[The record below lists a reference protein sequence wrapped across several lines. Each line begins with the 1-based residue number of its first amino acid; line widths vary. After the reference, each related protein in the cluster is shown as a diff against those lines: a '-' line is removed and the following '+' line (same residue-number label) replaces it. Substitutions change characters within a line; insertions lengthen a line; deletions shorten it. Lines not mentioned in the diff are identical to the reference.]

1 VKRLKQI
8 FNFYINSSI
17 HVALAVYSLAW
28 ITLVQFNLSYDEHVL
43 YFVFYATTVAY
54 NFVKYFGFVKFH
66 HRQFALF
73 LKWIQFVSVIA
84 LMAMC
89 YYATLLNKSSLILV
103 SFIGLATFFYAI
115 PFIPRR
121 FLLDEQRNLRQI
133 SGLKIYVIAIVWSLT
148 TVLVPLVNNGVEI
161 SAEVLLALLRRGIYV
176 VVLML
181 PFEIRD
187 LKYDS
192 LKLATIPQK
201 IGIFN
206 TKLFGAVLLVFF
218 VVLDLFNTI
227 AMADILLNAV
237 LALVTFL
244 FLVFAKKNQSKYYSA
259 FWVES
264 LPVLWLVLLLLFG

>member
-1 VKRLKQI
+1 
-8 FNFYINSSI
+8 
-17 HVALAVYSLAW
+17 
-28 ITLVQFNLSYDEHVL
+28 
-43 YFVFYATTVAY
+43 
-54 NFVKYFGFVKFH
+54 
-66 HRQFALF
+66 
-73 LKWIQFVSVIA
+73 
-84 LMAMC
+84 
-89 YYATLLNKSSLILV
+89 
-103 SFIGLATFFYAI
+103 
-115 PFIPRR
+115 
-121 FLLDEQRNLRQI
+121 
-133 SGLKIYVIAIVWSLT
+133 
-148 TVLVPLVNNGVEI
+148 
-161 SAEVLLALLRRGIYV
+161 
-176 VVLML
+176 ML

-187 LKYDS
+187 LKDDS